1 MIVFV
6 MAMGL
11 CALLG
16 SIFFVVAAGS
26 HRRAD
31 H

>member
-11 CALLG
+11 CALVG
-16 SIFFVVAAGS
+16 AIFFVVAAGS
-26 HRRAD
+26 HHRTNP
-31 H
+31 

>member
-11 CALLG
+11 CALVG
-16 SIFFVVAAGS
+16 AIFFVVAAGS

-31 H
+31 

>member
-6 MAMGL
+6 MVMGL

-31 H
+31 

>member
-1 MIVFV
+1 MIAFV
-6 MAMGL
+6 LAMGL

-26 HRRAD
+26 HRRAG
-31 H
+31 

>member
-1 MIVFV
+1 

-26 HRRAD
+26 HQRAD
-31 H
+31 R

>member
-6 MAMGL
+6 LALGL

-16 SIFFVVAAGS
+16 AIFFVVAAGS

-31 H
+31 

>member
-6 MAMGL
+6 LALGL
-11 CALLG
+11 CALVG

-31 H
+31 

>member
-11 CALLG
+11 CALVG
-16 SIFFVVAAGS
+16 AIFFVVAAGS
-26 HRRAD
+26 HQRAD